1 VYDRAW
7 SSVTVLARGLVL
19 DLADR
24 IVVATPFPK
33 FFNFGEGGY
42 ALPEGEFEAFEKLDG
57 SLIIVFHHGGRWW
70 AVTKGDFHATQAAW
84 ALNVLT
90 ANPAVAHL
98 DTSKTWLFEAVG
110 PQNRIVV
117 PYGEPA
123 LVLLAAFDHQG
134 VELAYGTV
142 QEVADQIGVRAAERH
157 HFARLADLVA
167 YADGLPRTREG
178 FVVRYRNGT
187 RLKIKGA
194 EYRRIHALIS
204 RVTPLAIWEAM
215 AAGDDLDSF
224 RRDIPEEFWTDFDAI
239 RNALD
244 DAYAAS
250 LASGRAAA
258 ASVAHLSDKEL
269 GLSLHQVPADVR
281 PHVFALRKAAG
292 GPVPDKLRAV
302 LLRGIRPTG
311 NVLAGYKA
319 SYAVARL
326 QDDV

>member
-1 VYDRAW
+1 
-7 SSVTVLARGLVL
+7 
-19 DLADR
+19 
-24 IVVATPFPK
+24 VATPFPK

-142 QEVADQIGVRAAERH
+142 QEVAEQIGVRAAERH
-157 HFARLADLVA
+157 HFARLADLVG

-224 RRDIPEEFWTDFDAI
+224 RRDTPWMTPMPPPSPVVGRLPPAWHISATKNSVCRCTKCPLTSDRMCSPCERRLAVRCQTSSEPYCCVAFDQRATFWQATRQATPSPASRTTFKDDALTDFAP
-239 RNALD
+239 L
-244 DAYAAS
+244 
-250 LASGRAAA
+250 
-258 ASVAHLSDKEL
+258 
-269 GLSLHQVPADVR
+269 
-281 PHVFALRKAAG
+281 
-292 GPVPDKLRAV
+292 
-302 LLRGIRPTG
+302 
-311 NVLAGYKA
+311 
-319 SYAVARL
+319 
-326 QDDV
+326 